1 MPRPPGPPT
10 TYQYPQSTMNTPET
24 LPIAQM
30 PVTAVAE
37 QQQLGDDDEREARQ
51 LGALCV
57 CCAAHYVTCYVAL
70 HGGIR
75 IILGLRCCRYYV

>member
-1 MPRPPGPPT
+1 MRGCIS
-10 TYQYPQSTMNTPET
+10 QVLQNGSGFDAGADWNFDF
-24 LPIAQM
+24 AQ
-30 PVTAVAE
+30 E
-37 QQQLGDDDEREARQ
+37 ELGDDDEREARQ

-75 IILGLRCCRYYV
+75 IIYWASGAAGIMYNTY